1 MSGQML
7 QEKMAAQLKL
17 NNNAFSYIVRD
28 EFGHAREIYPLSAA
42 GAESIY
48 DNGVLYLKFILINGE
63 LVTFPYSD
71 IIHLRQ
77 EFHNNEIFGD
87 SPIEILKPLFEIVK
101 IPSRGFFHT
110 IKKKGMLKWFLN
122 DKGDIKKS
130 SQNQKAKDFKK
141 LYLSPDKEIGDAK
154 LNSKLE
160 VTDDYLLSEL
170 LKDEITTKIYNLF
183 GTNEKII
190 QSSFTSDEWLV
201 YYQSEIEPIA
211 KQLSDEYTRKLFSR
225 YERECGNSIVFT
237 S

>member
-1 MSGQML
+1 ML

-42 GAESIY
+42 GAESIF

-110 IKKKGMLKWFLN
+110 IKNKGMLKWFLN

-170 LKDEITTKIYNLF
+170 LKDEIQQKFTIYLGRTK
-183 GTNEKII
+183 
-190 QSSFTSDEWLV
+190 
-201 YYQSEIEPIA
+201 
-211 KQLSDEYTRKLFSR
+211 KLFNLVSHQTN
-225 YERECGNSIVFT
+225 G
-237 S
+237 